1 MSEINCPNIGK
12 ANLQRCFVMLEDV
25 SGVLQRP
32 VASGFILPSGSGS
45 MNQTPGYTNSEELS
59 KSLNVLEQF
68 QDAVEAGEVSLNM
81 LLRLASSY
89 GAPQGDALLTALM
102 GSVQAGGSVTL
113 AAADSATA
121 SATTFDADGLTG
133 GVLPPRGVLT
143 IGSEKILYTG
153 WTESSGTYTFTGCT
167 RGYAGTTATAIA
179 DNAVVTLSSRTW
191 LQEVCRPT
199 VSVWMEFDHFV
210 SFMSGCVVT
219 QATFPMSNTGGQSVA
234 VTLQGRKMGW
244 AGTSVISSV
253 SGAVVTLEDG
263 GADAYTV
270 GGIVWNKTKA
280 DDNSG
285 AGYTVT
291 AVNKTANTITLN
303 ATPSN
308 WAADNVLAPWLP
320 EASAIGTPIESR
332 DARVYV
338 SGVMGRRREGELQV
352 STPTTFTSEIGDE
365 YPGEN
370 ADGKR
375 EITLTGGLYFRRE
388 DAQEF
393 GRGYRGYELPVQIT
407 LGDEAGKIF
416 SASLPRLRFNTPTL
430 STDGEFLTLEQDGYA
445 MGQPGVRDGESSL
458 YLVLE

>member
-45 MNQTPGYTNSEELS
+45 MTQTPGYTNSEELS

-68 QDAVEAGEVSLNM
+68 QDAVEAGEVSLSM
-81 LLRLASSY
+81 LLRLSPGF
-89 GAPQGDALLTALM
+89 GAPQGDALFTALM
-102 GSVQAGGSVTL
+102 GSVQGGNSVTL
-113 AAADSATA
+113 SAADAATA
-121 SATTFDADGLTG
+121 SATSFTADGLEG

-143 IGSEKILYTG
+143 IGSEKILYNG
-153 WTESSGTYTFTGCT
+153 LTESSGTYTFSSCQ
-167 RGYAGTTATAIA
+167 RGYAGTTAAAIA
-179 DNAVVTLSSRTW
+179 DNAPVTLSSRIW
-191 LQEVCRPT
+191 QQEVCRPT

-219 QATFPMSNTGGQSVA
+219 QATFPMSNTGGQA
-234 VTLQGRKMGW
+234 VNFSLQGRKMGW
-244 AGTSVISSV
+244 CGTSAVASV
-253 SGAVVTLEDG
+253 SGKVVTLEAG

-270 GGIVWNKTKA
+270 GAIVYNKTRA

-291 AVNKTANTITLN
+291 AVDATANTITLS
-303 ATPSN
+303 ATPSS

-320 EASAIGTPIESR
+320 EASAIGFPLESR

-338 SGVMGRRREGELQV
+338 SGIVGRRREGELQI
-352 STPTTFTSEIGDE
+352 STPTTFTAEIGDE

-388 DAQEF
+388 DAREF
-393 GRGYRGYELPVQIT
+393 GRGYRGYELPVRLT
-407 LGDEAGKIF
+407 MGDEMGKIF
-416 SASLPRLRFNTPTL
+416 SASLPRMRFNTPTL

-445 MGQPGVRDGESSL
+445 MGQPGVRGGESSL
-458 YLVLE
+458 SFVLL